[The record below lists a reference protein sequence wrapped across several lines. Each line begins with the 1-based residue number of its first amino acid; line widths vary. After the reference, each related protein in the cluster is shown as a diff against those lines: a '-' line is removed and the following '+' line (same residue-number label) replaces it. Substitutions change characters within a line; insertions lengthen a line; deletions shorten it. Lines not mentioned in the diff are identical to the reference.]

1 MKRRGFLRLGTALVA
16 FVLTGHGSTV
26 MAAGNSRSLPG
37 LLLVDLE
44 PDGMEPVFR
53 RYRLLVVG
61 QRDSKTASAF
71 AEATVDVLARFLP
84 ASRPRLARAADTRR
98 VGVLIGTRQQDVAIM
113 TVESAEA
120 LFLAKSP
127 FDDIREVQLR
137 LIVSF
142 GSHVLVCRTD
152 FVDHHAYLLTQALVE
167 HEDMLPAPAV
177 APSGVVPAHNGSHA
191 YFAGQEMPGD

>member
-1 MKRRGFLRLGTALVA
+1 MKRRGFLKLGALAA
-16 FVLTGHGSTV
+16 FVLTGNGPSV
-26 MAAGNSRSLPG
+26 LAADYSKSLAG

-44 PDGMEPVFR
+44 PDGMEPIFR

-61 QRDSKTASAF
+61 QRDSKIASAF

-113 TVESAEA
+113 TAESAEA
-120 LFLAKSP
+120 LFLAKAP
-127 FDDIREVQLR
+127 FDDIRDVPLR

-152 FVDHHAYLLTQALVE
+152 FVDHHAYLLAQALAE
-167 HEDMLPAPAV
+167 HQDLLPIPAA
-177 APSGVVPAHNGSHA
+177 APSGVVPAHNGSQA
-191 YFAGQEMPGD
+191 YFAGQEMPAD